1 MAYRIVPGP
10 IHAIGTELLAL
21 IGNTPLVPIR
31 RIPARDGIPSGVEL
45 YAKLEGHNPGGSVK
59 DRPMLRIVEDAE
71 RDGRLSAGRILLDS
85 TSGNAGIAYAMIAAV
100 KGYRT
105 TLVLPGNAS
114 EERKGILR
122 AYGAELVLS
131 DPLEGSDGAILL
143 AREMVARSPERYA
156 YLDQYNN
163 PSNWRAHYDGTGPEI
178 VVQTHGRLT
187 HFVAGVGTSG
197 TLVGVG
203 RRLREVDPA
212 IEIVAAEP
220 DDGFHGIEGWKHLP
234 TAIVPGIYDP
244 SVPHRTLRVA
254 TDDAYVMTRR
264 LAREE
269 GIFAGPSSGAALVA
283 ALSVAR
289 DLVAGLIVV
298 VFPDG
303 GDRYLSTQVWKGAT
317 QGGPGDPSLPGI

>member
-10 IHAIGTELLAL
+10 THAIGTELLAL

-31 RIPARDGIPSGVEL
+31 HIAAREGLRSGVEL
-45 YAKLEGHNPGGSVK
+45 YAKLEGYNPGGSVK

-71 RDGRLSAGRILLDS
+71 RDGRLSSGRILLDS
-85 TSGNAGIAYAMIAAV
+85 TSGNAGIAYAMIAAI

-131 DPLEGSDGAILL
+131 DPLEGSDGAILV
-143 AREMVARSPERYA
+143 AREIVARSPERYA

-178 VVQTHGRLT
+178 VAQTHGRLT

-212 IEIVAAEP
+212 IEVVAAEP

-269 GIFAGPSSGAALVA
+269 GVFAGPSSGAALLA
-283 ALSVAR
+283 ALAVGRELSRGV
-289 DLVAGLIVV
+289 VVV

-303 GDRYLSTQVWKGAT
+303 GDRYLSTQVWGAA
-317 QGGPGDPSLPGI
+317 QGGRPAVPGI